1 MNKKDALELTRW
13 AEDIT
18 KPYRRL
24 LQFAAKQRDSF
35 VPEWC
40 HLPLKYVRR
49 YSFDEQSCTNADI
62 LVGAYTW
69 LESKACFTFDQTL
82 YDSLVNNT
90 DGIKKIPI
98 DVLTQ
103 MPAPSVYIDLK
114 DKDFSG
120 GQLCRS
126 LSASRRAVLYSPID
140 VLTNSIMAR

>member
-1 MNKKDALELTRW
+1 MNKKDALELTRL

-18 KPYRRL
+18 QPYRRL
-24 LQFAAKQRDSF
+24 LQFATKQRDSF

-82 YDSLVNNT
+82 YDSLLVKFRFKSN
-90 DGIKKIPI
+90 GYICICYSRAIHMLHIKSIYGSMF
-98 DVLTQ
+98 V
-103 MPAPSVYIDLK
+103 S
-114 DKDFSG
+114 FSG
-120 GQLCRS
+120 YSEIERRS
-126 LSASRRAVLYSPID
+126 V
-140 VLTNSIMAR
+140 